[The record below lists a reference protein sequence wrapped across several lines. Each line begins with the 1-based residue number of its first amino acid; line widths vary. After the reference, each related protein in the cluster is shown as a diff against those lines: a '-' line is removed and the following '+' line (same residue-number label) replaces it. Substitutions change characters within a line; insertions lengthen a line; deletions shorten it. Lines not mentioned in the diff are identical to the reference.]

1 MKGAFFDYK
10 SYDLSQD
17 LFQSQTRGS
26 IRTAP
31 IKPTM
36 IPLKRSNSPHLYFGE
51 TDNFKIWKNKG
62 SI

>member
-26 IRTAP
+26 TRTAP

-51 TDNFKIWKNKG
+51 TDNFKI
-62 SI
+62 